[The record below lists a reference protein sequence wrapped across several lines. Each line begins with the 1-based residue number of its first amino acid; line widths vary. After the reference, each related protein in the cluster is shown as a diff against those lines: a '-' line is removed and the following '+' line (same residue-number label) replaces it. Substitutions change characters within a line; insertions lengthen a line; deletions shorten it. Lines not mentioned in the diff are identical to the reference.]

1 MATIGHDL
9 LRISAAL
16 SRHPSEPRRV
26 ADTRKNVP
34 KSKSSTEKKMTKSD
48 AARSDENVDRSEPN
62 LDSRYGEIGISAV
75 AAALQFQSAV
85 KNPAYAPAVH
95 ELDKWIAE
103 MAA

>member
-1 MATIGHDL
+1 
-9 LRISAAL
+9 
-16 SRHPSEPRRV
+16 
-26 ADTRKNVP
+26 
-34 KSKSSTEKKMTKSD
+34 MTKSN
-48 AARSDENVDRSEPN
+48 AAPSRENVSSEPN

-95 ELDKWIAE
+95 ELDKWTAE